1 MNGQAKVIPISKSVK
16 EQTIAGRPIADL
28 LQEIQTIY
36 KADTRPWVVGY
47 SGGKDSSAILQLVY
61 LALQGLSPEERT
73 KDVYVVS
80 SDTLVETPV
89 VVGIITSTLSKINN
103 AAKQKGLPIYGEQV
117 YPAMDETFW
126 VNLIG
131 KGYPAPTRQFRWCT
145 ERMKINPVSQFI
157 LGKVA
162 KFGEVVV
169 VLGSRLAE
177 SNSRAQVMRKHK
189 IEGRRLS
196 KHSSLPSAYV
206 YTPIEDWSA
215 DDVWEFLLTGKAPWG
230 GDHQAL
236 FELYKDSNAGECPL
250 VIDTSTPSCGN
261 SRFGCWVCTVVT
273 KDKAMDGLIESGH
286 DWLKPLQRF
295 RNKIY
300 DTTLPENKNT
310 FRNFKRRTGK
320 ITSTPTRV
328 EGVAEDIKHI
338 PGPYWLSFRK
348 ELLKDLL
355 EAQKLVQQTDPDI
368 QLITKEELEEIRK
381 KWVQDPNEPDWEDS
395 LPSIYR
401 EIIGKDL
408 DWATS
413 DAGAFTKLDADLLA
427 ELEDKHKVPAA
438 LIMKLIELE
447 LSMDGLS
454 KRSAIFDRIG
464 TILKQDWGT
473 FEEIMAK
480 HRVCTKTMSHLDNEE
495 EQLKKQYEEFESLKF
510 HAD

>member
-1 MNGQAKVIPISKSVK
+1 MNDRTKVIPISKSAEV
-16 EQTIAGRPIADL
+16 QMIAGRPIPDL
-28 LQEIQTIY
+28 ILEIQTIY

-61 LALQGLSPEERT
+61 LALQSLSPGERT

-89 VVGIITSTLSKINN
+89 VVGIITSTLSKINT
-103 AAKQKGLPIYGEQV
+103 AAKQQDLPMYAQQV

-157 LGKVA
+157 LDKVA

-177 SNSRAQVMRKHK
+177 SSSRAQVMRKHK

-196 KHSSLPSAYV
+196 KHSSLPSAFV
-206 YTPIEDWSA
+206 FTPIEDWSA
-215 DDVWEFLLTGKAPWG
+215 DDVWEFLLTGVAPWG
-230 GDHQAL
+230 GNHQAL

-286 DWLKPLQRF
+286 DWLKPLQSF

-320 ITSTPTRV
+320 ISSTPTKI
-328 EGVAEDIKHI
+328 EGQTEDIKHI

-355 EAQKLVQQTDPDI
+355 EAQKLIQQTDPSI
-368 QLITKEELEEIRK
+368 QLVTKEELEEIRK
-381 KWVQDPNEPDWEDS
+381 KWVLDPNEPDWEDS
-395 LPSIYR
+395 LPKIYH
-401 EIIGKDL
+401 EIIGEDL

-447 LSMDGLS
+447 LSMDGLN

-473 FEEIMAK
+473 FEEIMAN
-480 HRVCTKTMSHLDNEE
+480 HRVSTKTLSHLDTEE
-495 EQLKKQYEEFESLKF
+495 AQLKNQYEEFESLKL